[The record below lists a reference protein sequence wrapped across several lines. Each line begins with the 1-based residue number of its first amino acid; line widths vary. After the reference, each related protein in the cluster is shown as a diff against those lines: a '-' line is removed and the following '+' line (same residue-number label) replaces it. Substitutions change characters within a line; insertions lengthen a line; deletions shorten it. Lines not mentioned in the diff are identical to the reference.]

1 MRVSFDCVESHVDGG
16 SGDIGSCACGGS
28 DADDDATADDDDDA
42 EEEDDT
48 DADTEDEASADVDDA
63 ATDDAEDAMEPASMK
78 TVCDLGAGG
87 CVGGASDDMLTS
99 ESDATT

>member
-1 MRVSFDCVESHVDGG
+1 MSFDCVESHVDGG
-16 SGDIGSCACGGS
+16 SGDVGSRGGS
-28 DADDDATADDDDDA
+28 DADDDAAADDDDDA

-63 ATDDAEDAMEPASMK
+63 AADDAEDAMEPASMK
-78 TVCDLGAGG
+78 TVCDRGAGG